1 MFSFS
6 YFCKTLQISLFVLLV
21 LSESGPR
28 YKILFDG
35 GKGKS
40 VLSAHHLAFV
50 DLPSLKDLF
59 VGCRVVAHYK
69 EDNQSWLHA
78 AVVVE
83 LPDRKNRMRCE
94 MFPLLQI

>member
-1 MFSFS
+1 M
-6 YFCKTLQISLFVLLV
+6 IS
-21 LSESGPR
+21 ETGPR

-40 VLSAHHLAFV
+40 VLSAHHLACV
-50 DLPSLKDLF
+50 GPPMLKDLF
-59 VGCRVVAHYK
+59 VGCRVVACYK

-83 LPDRKNRMRCE
+83 MPERRNRMRCACS
-94 MFPLLQI
+94 LVL